1 MLCIVPDLVGGVW
14 RCALSGGD
22 KKFRRSVSKREQN
35 RPSGR
40 EQLRRQPP
48 RFFFNC
54 KTGTSKTVQLCR
66 RRTIHVLVGIP
77 TTSLYRIARDGT
89 SALASDRSWA
99 LYCRPICSTSRLGA
113 SRSIVSSTNQNPS
126 QNRHISRFLP
136 KNTKTNSI
144 LTTSPTNQQHD
155 PSTAPVVRAGVGHR
169 RPHRSR
175 GG

>member
-1 MLCIVPDLVGGVW
+1 MEVIKISQECPNGNRTGLQVGN
-14 RCALSGGD
+14 SSD
-22 KKFRRSVSKREQN
+22 VSRLASSTAKLQN
-35 RPSGR
+35 WKS
-40 EQLRRQPP
+40 
-48 RFFFNC
+48 
-54 KTGTSKTVQLCR
+54 SKLTVQLCR

-113 SRSIVSSTNQNPS
+113 SRSIVPSTNQNPS